1 MGYGGNNGGGCRGGN
16 GGNRGGYGGNRGGG
30 QQYDDEMRGTL
41 FINQD
46 KDPKNQEHEK
56 WPDRTGKIQINGVKY
71 KLSGWIKYPKNGGD
85 PFLSLSVQVDEG
97 PKGGG
102 RGNGN
107 QNNQQGGNQQSGQQG
122 NGGNNAS
129 NNQQGDNPRGDVPF

>member
-1 MGYGGNNGGGCRGGN
+1 MGYGGNNGGYTRGGN
-16 GGNRGGYGGNRGGG
+16 YGGNRGGG
-30 QQYDDEMRGTL
+30 NRGVGQYDDEMRGTL

-46 KDPKNQEHEK
+46 KDPKNPEHEK

-102 RGNGN
+102 RGN
-107 QNNQQGGNQQSGQQG
+107 QNNQQSGNQQVGNQQCGQQG
-122 NGGNNAS
+122 NGENNAS
-129 NNQQGDNPRGDVPF
+129 NNQQDGVPF

>member
-1 MGYGGNNGGGCRGGN
+1 MGYGGNNGGGYRGGN
-16 GGNRGGYGGNRGGG
+16 GGNRGGYGGNRGG

-46 KDPKNQEHEK
+46 KDPKNPEHEK
-56 WPDRTGKIQINGVKY
+56 WPDRTGKIQINGIKY
-71 KLSGWIKYPKNGGD
+71 KISGWIKYPKNGGD

-107 QNNQQGGNQQSGQQG
+107 QQG
-122 NGGNNAS
+122 NNNSQGTAP